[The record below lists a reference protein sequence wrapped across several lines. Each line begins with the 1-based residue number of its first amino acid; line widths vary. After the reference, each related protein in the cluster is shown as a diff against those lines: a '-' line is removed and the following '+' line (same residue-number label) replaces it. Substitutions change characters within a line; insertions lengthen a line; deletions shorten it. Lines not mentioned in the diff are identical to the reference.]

1 MKTLICA
8 LSLFLSLN
16 AFAGKKAMD
25 MTQQEYNAYVKAR
38 ISNISDE
45 EDRENVAKRYEAD
58 SAAAARGEKVMTT
71 DEAHKAKNQEKYEEE
86 KYGSE
91 EVQVE
96 QGRFFDKLEGK
107 N

>member
-8 LSLFLSLN
+8 LSLFLSLT
-16 AFAGKKAMD
+16 AYAGKKAQD
-25 MTQQEYNAYVKAR
+25 MTQEEYNAYVKAR
-38 ISNISDE
+38 HADPQTQ
-45 EDRENVAKRYEAD
+45 EDLKNVAKQYEAD
-58 SAAAARGEKVMTT
+58 SARAARGEKVLTT